1 VAGRGGV
8 CGDGSENGENE
19 QNTHTVKK
27 RRSDRSSSY
36 VRDGFS
42 ESLDIQRLSLI
53 DIVKE
58 LGLDLFA
65 ARHGGVFF
73 FDLFPEKM

>member
-1 VAGRGGV
+1 VWRVGVVCVAMGV
-8 CGDGSENGENE
+8 RMEKMSK
-19 QNTHTVKK
+19 THTVKK